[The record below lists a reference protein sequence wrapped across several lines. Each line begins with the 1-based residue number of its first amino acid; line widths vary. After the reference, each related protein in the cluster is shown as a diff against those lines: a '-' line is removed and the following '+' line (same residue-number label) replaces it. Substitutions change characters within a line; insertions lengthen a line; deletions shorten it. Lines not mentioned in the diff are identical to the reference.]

1 MAGKQEIMDIVS
13 IAIASASGKMLV
25 DKAKDVGVDLL
36 IDKFKTQVIS
46 RWSKHRAEVFLAQ
59 LVDEVRKQGDEKFDS
74 ANLTDLLEK
83 LAGGDAETSLL
94 FDSYRRVALCASK
107 DIGPMVIGVLT
118 AVILRRDSKAT
129 DDEEQMFMAA
139 ESLNDRDFIEFIE
152 WFERAHIQTHKPTHP
167 TLQLPTFPGTVAV
180 EHVTAKATRNTFSNA
195 DVPVNLFSD
204 VGPFAPKLANLG
216 IFVQFSRSVD
226 TSKGTANTKQF
237 VAATHVASR
246 LYAVAKRV
254 ASVATP
260 RTK

>member
-1 MAGKQEIMDIVS
+1 MDIASV
-13 IAIASASGKMLV
+13 AIASATGKLLV
-25 DKAKDVGVDLL
+25 DKAKDVGIDLL
-36 IDKFKTQVIS
+36 IDRFKAHVIG

-59 LVDEVRKQGDEKFDS
+59 LVDEVRKQGDENFES
-74 ANLTDLLEK
+74 ANLNDLLKK

-94 FDSYRRVALCASK
+94 FDAYRRIALCASK

-118 AVILRRDSKAT
+118 AVILQRDSRAT
-129 DDEEQMFMAA
+129 DEEEQMFMAA

-152 WFERAHIQTHKPTHP
+152 WFDRAHALTHKPKHP
-167 TLQLPTFPGTVAV
+167 TLQLPTFPGVVAV
-180 EHVTAKATRNTFSNA
+180 EHVTAKATRNSFTDA

-216 IFVQFSRSVD
+216 IVVQFSRSAD
-226 TSKGTANTKQF
+226 TSKGPAKTKHF

-254 ASVATP
+254 ASDITP
-260 RTK
+260 LTK